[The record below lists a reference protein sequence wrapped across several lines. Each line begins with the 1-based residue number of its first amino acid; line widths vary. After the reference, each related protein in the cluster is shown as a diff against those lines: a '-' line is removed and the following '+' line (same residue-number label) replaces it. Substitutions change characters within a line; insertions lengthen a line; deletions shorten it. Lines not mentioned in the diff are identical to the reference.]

1 MPIQAVEAA
10 SNQSTEQKSAKS
22 ELKIDHLIRGT
33 NLHML
38 DLSYF
43 S

>member
-1 MPIQAVEAA
+1 MPIQAIEAT
-10 SNQSTEQKSAKS
+10 SNQSTESKTAKS
-22 ELKIDHLIRGT
+22 ELKNDHLIHGT

-38 DLSYF
+38 NLSYF